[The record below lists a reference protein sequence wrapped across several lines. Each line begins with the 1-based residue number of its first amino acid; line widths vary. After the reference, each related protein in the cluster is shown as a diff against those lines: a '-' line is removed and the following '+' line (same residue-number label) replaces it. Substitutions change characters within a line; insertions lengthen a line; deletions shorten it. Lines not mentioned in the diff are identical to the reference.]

1 MGSSSTRNP
10 VSHAG
15 RHSTKKRIDVPREQW
30 LISSKYQIS
39 LRWIGEDDRFE
50 SAFQENARNIE
61 FIRRNATFL
70 HRFASI
76 FDSSHIEIPFT
87 SRYVLEVEFSPI
99 LYHLLISRAKETED
113 RNRFDSCCKR
123 MPRENGAIARNAND
137 WQDRCNWI
145 KRWRRMTRR
154 CELARSTRIGAE
166 RSGEDEAPAR
176 GEPAIRKI
184 FKPIGWYF

>member
-1 MGSSSTRNP
+1 MRGTSSSFAETP
-10 VSHAG
+10 LFFIASHQFSILLTLKY
-15 RHSTKKRIDVPREQW
+15 RLHRDTFSKSSFPRSFTTYSYPERKKRRTGIV
-30 LISSKYQIS
+30 
-39 LRWIGEDDRFE
+39 
-50 SAFQENARNIE
+50 
-61 FIRRNATFL
+61 
-70 HRFASI
+70 SI
-76 FDSSHIEIPFT
+76 P
-87 SRYVLEVEFSPI
+87 VVNVC
-99 LYHLLISRAKETED
+99 RAKTG
-113 RNRFDSCCKR
+113 RLAGTRTI
-123 MPRENGAIARNAND
+123 GRNAND

>member
-1 MGSSSTRNP
+1 MDRRRRSIPFNSNPRFKKMRGTSSSFAETP
-10 VSHAG
+10 LFFVASHQF
-15 RHSTKKRIDVPREQW
+15 SILLT
-30 LISSKYQIS
+30 LKY
-39 LRWIGEDDRFE
+39 R
-50 SAFQENARNIE
+50 
-61 FIRRNATFL
+61 L
-70 HRFASI
+70 HRDTFSK
-76 FDSSHIEIPFT
+76 SSFP
-87 SRYVLEVEFSPI
+87 PI
-99 LYHLLISRAKETED
+99 LYHLLISRTKETED

>member
-1 MGSSSTRNP
+1 MRGTSSSFAETP
-10 VSHAG
+10 LFFVASHQF
-15 RHSTKKRIDVPREQW
+15 SILLT
-30 LISSKYQIS
+30 LKY
-39 LRWIGEDDRFE
+39 R
-50 SAFQENARNIE
+50 
-61 FIRRNATFL
+61 L
-70 HRFASI
+70 HRDTFSK
-76 FDSSHIEIPFT
+76 SSFP
-87 SRYVLEVEFSPI
+87 PI
-99 LYHLLISRAKETED
+99 LYHLLISRTKETED

-176 GEPAIRKI
+176 GRFLSQLDGI
-184 FKPIGWYF
+184 FSAAALDGRTYRPERRCRSRRLHCLSG